1 MSVDRDK
8 GDSPPTMVAT
18 AGADFGDAG
27 AGMSDLERQ
36 VAANEETGRGASGGN
51 DVQVAERHGIWT
63 VSKGGVFVGD
73 YHDPEAAIAAATQAQ
88 DRENQVGEDIGM
100 ADPWQRSEEE
110 ESP

>member
-8 GDSPPTMVAT
+8 GDSSRLAT
-18 AGADFGDAG
+18 AGADFGEAR
-27 AGMSDLERQ
+27 AGMTDLERQ
-36 VAANEETGRGASGGN
+36 VDTNEETGRGVSGR

-73 YHDPEAAIAAATQAQ
+73 YHDREAAIAAAATAQ
-88 DRENQVGEDIGM
+88 DRANQVGEDVGM

-110 ESP
+110 ASP